1 MESLQGQLLVAAPT
15 LVDPNFHRSV
25 VLVCAHSDDG
35 ALGLI
40 LNRPTDVHVGEG
52 VPELNPLLGAEQKL
66 WAGGP
71 VQPQSI
77 VLLAELADAPEEA
90 LMVMGD
96 IGLVLQ
102 GADLADLEDVAR
114 RGRAFLGYAG
124 WGAGQLEGE
133 LETDD
138 WFVAPAEPGDAFTEE
153 PEGLWGEALARMG
166 GEYALLATMPP
177 DPSVN

>member
-1 MESLQGQLLVAAPT
+1 MESLQGQLLIAAPT

-25 VLVCAHSDDG
+25 VLVCAHSADG

-66 WAGGP
+66 WSGGP
-71 VQPQSI
+71 VQSQSI

-90 LMVMGD
+90 LMVMDD

-102 GADLADLEDVAR
+102 GA
-114 RGRAFLGYAG
+114 
-124 WGAGQLEGE
+124 
-133 LETDD
+133 
-138 WFVAPAEPGDAFTEE
+138 
-153 PEGLWGEALARMG
+153 
-166 GEYALLATMPP
+166 
-177 DPSVN
+177 